1 MISLFCIT
9 GLRVKKSWFFVFHCF
24 IVTIYSIFIW
34 KLLYGHFGYRVGTKS
49 IFYREI
55 RKGSIEMGN
64 GMHLWKWEGTQNVN
78 VGKNGILCREKGAR
92 KSYKGNPVQYGW
104 AWGVRKWGGGS
115 ERWSCKEGKSQ
126 IMEGNWH
133 GSINLNINFMSTF
146 LMFCFIDM
154 RLEKISQ
161 SHLFI
166 RKEL

>member
-104 AWGVRKWGGGS
+104 AWGVRKWEGGAVKDGAV
-115 ERWSCKEGKSQ
+115 RKGGVRLWKG
-126 IMEGNWH
+126 
-133 GSINLNINFMSTF
+133 
-146 LMFCFIDM
+146 IDM
-154 RLEKISQ
+154 VQLTSTSILCL
-161 SHLFI
+161 LFWCFV
-166 RKEL
+166 L